1 MKRATTIACIPLVA
15 VLAIAAVGVS
25 AAHAQGGVPPIQ
37 SETLWLGPPAKRPPT
52 VPELVDA
59 TPLLAEAHRRMAA
72 LIEQR
77 GVAAARRAPSV
88 ADTYAVG
95 DRKKFWA
102 IDFSKGVGFPYHQ
115 YEVEAECRIVG
126 EYAYYFVEVEE
137 LTTVQDEHILELA
150 TAFGEST
157 PGSPRDSAK
166 GIYEHDTE
174 VFGDA
179 PDVDGDPRIVI
190 LLTDIPQ
197 DAAAASGTSFYS
209 GYFYGVNQSLDDP
222 FDFGGGVKQRSNKTE
237 MLYVNTRYVAYE
249 DPDPDVEK
257 YFRDV
262 VKSTVAHEFQHL
274 IQYDNDPLEI
284 TAINEGLSE
293 YASFICGYGLRPV
306 AGYVSRPNVDM
317 FTWQKYGVSLDDYA
331 RVALWTYYLGNR
343 FGDDFIRALSTN
355 PQAGLAGLDAALA
368 QFSAGTFGEVFNDF
382 VTALYLEGRS
392 DQDDRFSIGLLAP
405 WIEPQVHENLHP
417 SSQRITLEPHGAV
430 VLRYWN
436 CDDLVLSL
444 PEGLPSEVAARVALK
459 GGGPLQVIALSASG
473 AVVTGVGT
481 THREAGVVLTNG
493 SGSRSSTFRVT
504 TTATQTDSGMVKY
517 ENGRPF
523 VRFQMTDYWITA
535 LRVTPEVTP
544 AKITGVWVFFLGSTP
559 APIAVYTMTANPST
573 PGTWIVNET
582 PIFSATV
589 APQFNPE
596 GWLYVPIPD
605 VGSYTAA
612 GIEYLI
618 AMRVVTN
625 AVGYSDLTPRSST
638 PGFGRSFLRE
648 GPTAAWRPI
657 SNYYIED
664 PANPLDGEWM
674 FRAEFTYQDT
684 VAPSISLALLQHPL
698 FPAQADVYVMG
709 SEPLHPGASSGT
721 LTPSG
726 GSPVSLMFERTL
738 GMMSIVDPTPVLLE
752 TGQAALSVEAFDR
765 YGGHSA
771 TTTQPMG
778 ISRFGAGEPASLVVT
793 DAGGAV
799 TVDIPAGEHHGTTLV
814 IMPFERAPFGL
825 VDGPQEATSALGAP
839 VVSLGPAGW
848 AGPSRGSELRIP
860 VHGFTS
866 PAEEFHFERWSG
878 EGWVSLPGGASINGG
893 FAAGQIPGGGW
904 YRLARGAAPEA
915 PGSSYGIEL
924 LGNAPNPFNP
934 QTAIRFRVPPV
945 AAGKRVKLT
954 VLNVR
959 GQLVKTLL
967 DEVVSAGLHRVT
979 WSGDDASGRP
989 VSSGI
994 YLYRLEAG
1002 GTVLTRKMLLLR

>member
-1 MKRATTIACIPLVA
+1 MKRASTIACILLVA
-15 VLAIAAVGVS
+15 VLAIGAAGVS
-25 AAHAQGGVPPIQ
+25 AAYAQGGAPPVQ
-37 SETLWLGPPAKRPPT
+37 SKTLWLGPPANRPPT

-59 TPLLAEAHRRMAA
+59 TPLLVEAHRRMAA
-72 LIEQR
+72 LMEQR
-77 GVAAARRAPSV
+77 GVAAAHRAPSV
-88 ADTYAVG
+88 ADPYSVG
-95 DRKKFWA
+95 DRRKFWA
-102 IDFSKGVGFPYHQ
+102 IDFSQGVGFPYHQ

-126 EYAYYFVEVEE
+126 EYAYYFVELEE
-137 LTTVQDEHILELA
+137 LTTVQDEHIQELV
-150 TAFGEST
+150 TAFEEST

-197 DAAAASGTSFYS
+197 AAGSGTSFYA

-237 MLYVNTRYVAYE
+237 MLYVNTLYAAYE
-249 DPDPDVEK
+249 DPNPDVEK
-257 YFRDV
+257 YYRDR

-274 IQYDNDPLEI
+274 IQYENDALEI

-293 YASFICGYGLRPV
+293 YATFICGYGLPYV
-306 AGYVSRPNVDM
+306 VGYVSRPNVDM
-317 FTWQKYGVSLDDYA
+317 FSWQKYGDSLDDYS

-355 PQAGLAGLDAALA
+355 PQPGLAGLEAALA
-368 QFSAGTFGEVFNDF
+368 EVSAGDFDEVFNDF
-382 VTALYLEGRS
+382 ATALYLEGRS
-392 DQDDRFSIGLLAP
+392 EQDDRFSTGSLVT
-405 WIEPQVHENLHP
+405 WIEPQVHGNLHP
-417 SSQRITLEPHGAV
+417 SSQRITLEPYGAV

-436 CDDLVLSL
+436 CNDLALSL
-444 PEGLPSEVAARVALK
+444 PDGLPSEVAARVALK
-459 GGGPLQVIALSASG
+459 GGGAAQVSTLSASG

-481 THREAGVVLTNG
+481 THREAGVVLSNG
-493 SGSRSSTFRVT
+493 SDNRTATFRVT
-504 TTATQTDSGMVKY
+504 TTATQSDTGMVKF
-517 ENGRPF
+517 ENGLPRW
-523 VRFQMTDYWITA
+523 RIYLTDYWYPA

-544 AKITGVWVFFLGSTP
+544 AKITGVWVYLLGSAP
-559 APIAVYTMTANPST
+559 ASIAVRTMTANPSV

-582 PIFSATV
+582 PVFSTTV
-589 APQFNPE
+589 DPQVNPE
-596 GWLYVPIPD
+596 GWMYVPIPD
-605 VGSYTAA
+605 VGIYTQE
-612 GIEYLI
+612 GVEYLVAMKI
-618 AMRVVTN
+618 ATN
-625 AVGYSDLTPRSST
+625 AVGYADLTR
-638 PGFGRSFLRE
+638 GAGRSFLRE
-648 GPTAAWRPI
+648 GPSAVWRPLI
-657 SNYYIED
+657 NYGVGD
-664 PANPLDGEWM
+664 PPQPLDGDWM

-684 VAPSISLALLQHPL
+684 VAPSISLALIQHPL

-771 TTTQPMG
+771 TATQPMG

-793 DAGGAV
+793 DAAGAV

-814 IMPFERAPFGL
+814 MMLYERAPSGL

-860 VHGFTS
+860 VHGFTA
-866 PAEEFHFERWSG
+866 PGDKFHFERWSG
-878 EGWVSLPGGASINGG
+878 EGWIPLPGGASINGG
-893 FAAGQIPGGGW
+893 YAAGQIPGSGW
-904 YRLARGAAPEA
+904 YRLASGAAPEA
-915 PGSSYGIEL
+915 PGSSSGIEL

-934 QTAIRFRVPPV
+934 QTTIRFRVPPV
-945 AAGKRVKLT
+945 AAGKRIKLT

-967 DEVVSAGLHRVT
+967 DDVASAGLHRVT
-979 WSGDDASGRP
+979 WFGDDASGHH
-989 VSSGI
+989 VASGI